1 MFVEWSDTSTSG
13 LEPQPTNSAFGNSS
27 YFQRDLCSLGCPGHR
42 VQSWCGRS
50 SSSSG
55 RIVSLCCLLLGDNE
69 LQMLNWILSSQ
80 PATLNHDQDGKQL
93 GKLVTPSAFVYYS
106 TLYGNNLS
114 ASLLRSLIK
123 AVFNPINSLTPANRV
138 GQLLGGLFLCPL
150 RLNGSGVK
158 LLPPSAGPPTETFNE
173 EKSIVSWR
181 HNYKRHL
188 MQPFLR

>member
-1 MFVEWSDTSTSG
+1 MSCKCWTGF
-13 LEPQPTNSAFGNSS
+13 
-27 YFQRDLCSLGCPGHR
+27 
-42 VQSWCGRS
+42 
-50 SSSSG
+50 
-55 RIVSLCCLLLGDNE
+55 
-69 LQMLNWILSSQ
+69 LSSQ
-80 PATLNHDQDGKQL
+80 PATLNHHQDGKQL

-114 ASLLRSLIK
+114 ASLLRSIIK

-150 RLNGSGVK
+150 RLDGSGVK

-188 MQPFLR
+188 MQPFEMQCVGGRFTQIGDCPCCYESY